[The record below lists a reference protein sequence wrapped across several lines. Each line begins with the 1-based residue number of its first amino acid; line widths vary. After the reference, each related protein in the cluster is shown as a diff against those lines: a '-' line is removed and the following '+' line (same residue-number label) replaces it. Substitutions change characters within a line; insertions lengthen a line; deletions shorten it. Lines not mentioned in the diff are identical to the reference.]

1 MAQYKQ
7 YYVLRIYTSVYLV
20 HLQPKFVH
28 KKLCVPAVPFLAF
41 RSHVVWWEMVKDLS
55 LPALEE
61 ARTSHSQCDL
71 APVTYL
77 L

>member
-1 MAQYKQ
+1 MF
-7 YYVLRIYTSVYLV
+7 IYLV

-41 RSHVVWWEMVKDLS
+41 GSHVVRWETVKDLS

-61 ARTSHSQCDL
+61 ARTSRSLCDL
-71 APVTYL
+71 VPVTDL